1 MMNQQN
7 TTAFSRGDRIAVTL
21 FGVFFGSYIVNV
33 LLGKATIVF
42 GWKTYHIG
50 NVGEFL
56 ILLAASV
63 AFIVAALH
71 REAVKKLT
79 RTPDKKLG
87 GNHDGKEGTQRP

>member
-1 MMNQQN
+1 MTKEQD
-7 TTAFSRGDRIAVTL
+7 TAALSRGDRIAVTL
-21 FGVFFGSYIVNV
+21 FVFFFGLYILNV

-56 ILLAASV
+56 MLFAASV

-71 REAVKKLT
+71 REAVRKLN
-79 RTPDKKLG
+79 RTPEKEEG
-87 GNHDGKEGTQRP
+87 ENHD

>member
-1 MMNQQN
+1 MTNKQAN
-7 TTAFSRGDRIAVTL
+7 TDFSRGDRIAVTL
-21 FGVFFGSYIVNV
+21 FFVFSGLYVLNV

-56 ILLAASV
+56 LLLAAST

-71 REAVKKLT
+71 REAVRKLNG
-79 RTPDKKLG
+79 TPDK
-87 GNHDGKEGTQRP
+87 E